1 MAKNPYEELGNAVVL
16 QAVKDYRDSKRTLK
30 KHPKNTVALKMKSEC
45 ERFLLYLL
53 FALVC
58 KDGHLS
64 VGIIPKTRLFQ
75 TTQWSNHHFAN

>member
-45 ERFLLYLL
+45 ERFFVSENFSIFTSIDGKSLLAKLE
-53 FALVC
+53 
-58 KDGHLS
+58 KEE
-64 VGIIPKTRLFQ
+64 
-75 TTQWSNHHFAN
+75 